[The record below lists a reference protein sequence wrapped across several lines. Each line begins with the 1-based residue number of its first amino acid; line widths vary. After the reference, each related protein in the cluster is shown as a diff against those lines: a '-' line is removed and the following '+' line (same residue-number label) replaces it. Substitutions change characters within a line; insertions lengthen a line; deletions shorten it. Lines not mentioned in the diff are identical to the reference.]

1 MDKLELERIALRLRG
16 GEQRIGFLAVAG
28 GLDVASG
35 GEHDRIESI
44 ERGIDRLGELRQAQR
59 SSTRGEQ
66 RSALPCSAAVIA
78 EVVQAGGDADQGSV
92 RITQHHCVLR
102 ILLRQAAKLEAQSA
116 RRIEKRRADLA
127 HSRARE
133 PAGRP
138 LHSDDRG
145 EDVAAGN
152 TGAATA
158 WSSGRAPRR
167 LRPAAAA

>member
-1 MDKLELERIALRLRG
+1 MSRPGASTTASSRSSEGRIAS
-16 GEQRIGFLAVAG
+16 
-28 GLDVASG
+28 ASCG
-35 GEHDRIESI
+35 S
-44 ERGIDRLGELRQAQR
+44 AQR

-66 RSALPCSAAVIA
+66 RPLHADAAVIA

-145 EDVAAGN
+145 EDVAAGEYRR
-152 TGAATA
+152 GDGMEL
-158 WSSGRAPRR
+158 WSRSPVASAQPRR
-167 LRPAAAA
+167 LTAAS